1 MCECVSGCV
10 CECVCV
16 CLCVSMCIICV
27 GRLGVYVIVV
37 LPPLIQLGQCLSCE
51 VNVTS
56 PNADVLT
63 AEMVDEWLYST

>member
-1 MCECVSGCV
+1 MRVPSLYSSGWNV
-10 CECVCV
+10 LEHR
-16 CLCVSMCIICV
+16 L
-27 GRLGVYVIVV
+27 GGLGVYVIVV